1 MKAETRA
8 ALADWLRSETGADNF
23 EITGQKLLS
32 GGAIQENWLLEISA
46 SGGTLGGTDRVVL
59 RTDAASG
66 VDESHG
72 RPEEFR
78 LLSAGFEAG
87 MTVPEPLALEAAGTV
102 IGKPFYVM
110 RAAAGTASPRAL
122 TRDESMHPQRREL
135 ARQIG
140 REMAKLHAI
149 RAPRADLDF
158 LGIPPADPAAQR
170 ISELY
175 GFLDSLP
182 KAYPALEW
190 GLRWLELNK
199 PSAGASALCHRDFRT
214 GNYMV
219 AEGRLT
225 AVLDWEFAGWSDPLE
240 DIGWF
245 CARCWRFGVD
255 EREAGGVGSRADLY
269 AGYEEQ
275 AGGPLDWDNVPF
287 WEVLATVRWGT
298 IALLQGERHNSG
310 AERSIEL
317 ALTGRKAAEMELD
330 VLLQVAEIERSKTH
344 V

>member
-8 ALADWLRSETGADNF
+8 ALADWLRSETGAEKF
-23 EITGQKLLS
+23 GITGAKLLS
-32 GGAIQENWLLEISA
+32 GGAIQENWLLEIDA
-46 SGGTLGGTDRVVL
+46 AGGRLDGTERVVL

-87 MTVPEPLALEAAGTV
+87 MTVPEPLALEATGGV

-110 RAAAGTASPRAL
+110 RAAAGTANPRFL
-122 TRDESMHPQRREL
+122 TRDRSMDPLRGEL

-140 REMAKLHAI
+140 REMARLHGI
-149 RAPRADLDF
+149 RQPRPDLEF
-158 LGIPPADPAAQR
+158 LGALPADPAAQR
-170 ISELY
+170 IAELY
-175 GFLDSLP
+175 GFLDTLP

-190 GLRWLELNK
+190 GLRWLELNR
-199 PSAGASALCHRDFRT
+199 PPAGPSALCHRDFRT

-219 AEGRLT
+219 ADGRLT

-245 CARCWRFGVD
+245 CARCWRFGAD
-255 EREAGGVGSRADLY
+255 DREAGGIGSRADLY

-275 AGGPLDWDNVPF
+275 AGAPLDWSRVPF

-330 VLLQVAEIERSKTH
+330 VLQQVADIERSKSD

>member
-1 MKAETRA
+1 MQEDMRA
-8 ALADWLRSETGADNF
+8 ALAGWMRSETGADSLA
-23 EITGQKLLS
+23 ISGATLLS
-32 GGAIQENWLLEISA
+32 GGAIQENWLLETTI
-46 SGGTLGGTDRVVL
+46 SGGRLDGIERLVL

-78 LLSAGFEAG
+78 LLSAGFQAG
-87 MTVPEPLALEAAGTV
+87 MTVPEPLLLEESASV
-102 IGKPFYVM
+102 LGKHCYVM
-110 RAAAGTASPRAL
+110 RAAAGTANPRAL
-122 TRDESMHPQRREL
+122 TRDPAIGPEL

-140 REMAKLHAI
+140 REMAKLHSI
-149 RAPRADLDF
+149 VPPREDLSF
-158 LGIPPADPAAQR
+158 LGPPPENPAARR
-170 ISELY
+170 IAELY
-175 GFLDSLP
+175 AFLDSLP
-182 KAYPALEW
+182 KSYPALEW
-190 GLRWLELNK
+190 GLRWLELNR
-199 PSAGASALCHRDFRT
+199 PAARASRLCHRDFRT

-219 AEGRLT
+219 EAGRLT

-245 CARCWRFGVD
+245 CARCWRFGQD
-255 EREAGGVGSRADLY
+255 DREAGGIGARSDLY
-269 AGYEEQ
+269 AGYEEE
-275 AGGPLDWDNVPF
+275 AGAPLDWDLVPF

-310 AERSIEL
+310 AETSIEL

-330 VLLQVAEIERSKTH
+330 VLQQVAAIERIRKD

>member
-1 MKAETRA
+1 MDAQIRGAVA
-8 ALADWLRSETGADNF
+8 AWLLEQTGAGKID
-23 EITGQKLLS
+23 ITGAKLLS
-32 GGAIQENWLLEISA
+32 GGAIQENWLLSLTV
-46 SGGTLGGTDRVVL
+46 SGGQQNGLEHIVL

-72 RPEEFR
+72 RVDEYR
-78 LLSAGFEAG
+78 LLSAGFDAG
-87 MTVPEPLALEAAGTV
+87 MTVPEPLALEHSGSV
-102 IGKPFYVM
+102 IGKPFYLM
-110 RAAAGTASPRAL
+110 RKADGTANPRVL
-122 TRDESMHPQRREL
+122 TRDANLDPHRTEL

-140 REMAKLHAI
+140 REMAKLHRI
-149 RAPRADLDF
+149 RPPRADLDF
-158 LGIPPADPAAQR
+158 LGKAPTDPAEQR

-190 GLRWLELNK
+190 GLRWLELNR
-199 PSAGASALCHRDFRT
+199 PAPGSTVLCHRDFRT

-219 AEGRLT
+219 AHGKLT
-225 AVLDWEFAGWSDPLE
+225 GVLDWEFAGWSDPLE

-245 CARCWRFGVD
+245 CARCWRFGSD
-255 EREAGGVGSRADLY
+255 EREAGGIGSRHDLY
-269 AGYEEQ
+269 AGYEEE
-275 AGGPLDWDNVPF
+275 AGAALDWSLVPY
-287 WEVLATVRWGT
+287 WEVLATARWGA

-310 AERSIEL
+310 AEHSIEL

-330 VLLQVAEIERSKTH
+330 ILQQIGEIERTRAN

>member
-1 MKAETRA
+1 MEADTRT
-8 ALADWLRSETGADNF
+8 ALADWLRAETGADMLKI
-23 EITGQKLLS
+23 EGAKMLS
-32 GGAIQENWLLEISA
+32 GGAIQENWLLELTV
-46 SGGTLGGTDRVVL
+46 SGGRLDGMERAVL

-78 LLSAGFEAG
+78 LLTAGFEAG
-87 MTVPEPLALEAAGTV
+87 MTVPEPLVLEETGEVT
-102 IGKPFYVM
+102 GKPFYVM
-110 RAAAGTASPRAL
+110 RAATGTANPRHL
-122 TRDESMHPQRREL
+122 TRDAAMDPLRGDL

-140 REMAKLHAI
+140 REMARLHTI
-149 RAPRADLDF
+149 RAPRPELAF
-158 LGIPPADPAAQR
+158 LGAPPADSAAER
-170 ISELY
+170 IAELY

-199 PSAGASALCHRDFRT
+199 PAPGAPALCHRDFRT

-219 AEGRLT
+219 ADGHLT

-245 CARCWRFGVD
+245 CARCWRFGMD
-255 EREAGGVGSRADLY
+255 DREAGGIGARADLY
-269 AGYEEQ
+269 AGYEEA
-275 AGGPLDWDNVPF
+275 AGAPLDWAQVPF

-310 AERSIEL
+310 GERSIEL

-330 VLLQVAEIERSKTH
+330 VLQQVAAIEWSKSDA
-344 V
+344 

>member
-1 MKAETRA
+1 MEAETRT
-8 ALADWLRSETGADNF
+8 ALADWLRAETGAETL
-23 EITGQKLLS
+23 EIAGARLLS
-32 GGAIQENWLLEISA
+32 GGAIQENWLLETRIT
-46 SGGTLGGTDRVVL
+46 GGTLDGLERMVL

-72 RPEEFR
+72 RPEEFK
-78 LLSAGFEAG
+78 LLSAGFKAG
-87 MTVPEPLALEAAGTV
+87 MTVPEPLLLEAAGTV

-110 RAAAGTASPRAL
+110 RAATGTANPRVL
-122 TRDESMHPQRREL
+122 TRDESMDPLRGDL

-140 REMAKLHAI
+140 REMATLHSI
-149 RAPRADLDF
+149 RAPRPDLGF
-158 LGIPPADPAAQR
+158 LGAPPDDPAAQR

-190 GLRWLELNK
+190 GLRWLELNR
-199 PSAGASALCHRDFRT
+199 PPAQPAALCHRDFRT

-219 AEGRLT
+219 ADGRLT

-240 DIGWF
+240 DLGWF
-245 CARCWRFGVD
+245 CARCWRFGQD
-255 EREAGGVGSRADLY
+255 AREAGGIGARADLY
-269 AGYEEQ
+269 AGYEEV
-275 AGGPLDWDNVPF
+275 AGAPLDWQQIPF
-287 WEVLATVRWGT
+287 WEVLATVRWGA

-310 AERSIEL
+310 SERSIEL

-330 VLLQVAEIERSKTH
+330 VLQQVAAIEWSKSD